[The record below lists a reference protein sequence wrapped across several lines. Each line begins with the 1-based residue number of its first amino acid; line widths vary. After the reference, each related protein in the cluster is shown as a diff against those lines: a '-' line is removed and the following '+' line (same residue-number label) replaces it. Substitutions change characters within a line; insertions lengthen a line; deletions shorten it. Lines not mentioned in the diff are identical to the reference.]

1 MRQRARNSGKV
12 LFSALDR
19 QALPAAATAF
29 LKQADLT
36 SNSKT
41 HQNPRCPL
49 LTNAFGPHN
58 RHRATLGLNMIL
70 A

>member
-1 MRQRARNSGKV
+1 
-12 LFSALDR
+12 
-19 QALPAAATAF
+19 LPAAANVF
-29 LKQADLT
+29 LKQADLA